1 MCKICAFSQT
11 KTTKRQKFYTG
22 RRSRY
27 ISWTVFGIDHLLLG
41 RCFFKFSSQKKA
53 GQAFYLS
60 NDPPTSPTKKNPF
73 NNKKTCK
80 DSFWKP
86 TKQKKYPTKTR
97 RVSKTR
103 WLVVFVSPTVS
114 VHGVSG
120 REGNLSERWG
130 FDTRSYPPPKFRSCQ
145 ASRFSERGGVGLG
158 GGVDVT

>member
-11 KTTKRQKFYTG
+11 KTTKRQKVYTG

-86 TKQKKYPTKTR
+86 TKKKIPNKNTAR
-97 RVSKTR
+97 FENEVVSCFCFPHR
-103 WLVVFVSPTVS
+103 FGS
-114 VHGVSG
+114 
-120 REGNLSERWG
+120 WG
-130 FDTRSYPPPKFRSCQ
+130 FGKGRKPLRKM
-145 ASRFSERGGVGLG
+145 GI
-158 GGVDVT
+158 